1 MRGFDSK
8 SLALA
13 AVSVMLLGAAAVAQQ
28 PGTTPTPR
36 LNGHPNLN
44 GVWYPYAGHLAP
56 DSSKKGETL
65 QDGSIIASYAYERRY
80 NQQPAAQAPRPA
92 RALPPYKPEL
102 LAKVKDLSDRQ
113 TEADPYTYSCKPPGV
128 PRIGP
133 PHQIVQGDREVAFI
147 YSDVNGNYWRIIP
160 TDGRPH
166 NTASDA
172 SYLGDSVGKWEGDT
186 LVVDVNNFND
196 DTWLGRDGFFHST
209 DLHVT
214 ERLTRRG
221 DTLTYEVTVD
231 DPKVLTAPWTLQ
243 SRSLELSD
251 ERLEEAPPCRDLD
264 RPHLTNGDHH

>member
-13 AVSVMLLGAAAVAQQ
+13 AVSVMLLGAAPVAQQ

-133 PHQIVQGDREVAFI
+133 PHQIVHLNDRLAAVRF
-147 YSDVNGNYWRIIP
+147 
-160 TDGRPH
+160 
-166 NTASDA
+166 
-172 SYLGDSVGKWEGDT
+172 
-186 LVVDVNNFND
+186 
-196 DTWLGRDGFFHST
+196 
-209 DLHVT
+209 
-214 ERLTRRG
+214 ER
-221 DTLTYEVTVD
+221 
-231 DPKVLTAPWTLQ
+231 TLQ
-243 SRSLELSD
+243 HHRCGRTFSCRFPQQHH
-251 ERLEEAPPCRDLD
+251 EAIFKPRRNRCGIENRAAW
-264 RPHLTNGDHH
+264 